1 MKPAV
6 SKRKHVAGLLYGL
19 AAGLAFAIFAWGV
32 DAILLARANG
42 IFTWVKFFPGLIISL
57 LSGALVGWLTARFE
71 RVWLSLLLWLL
82 QALLFAHMVIWLPIK
97 VAPRIISLFNP
108 ALGEFLK
115 YPLHNELNQNL
126 WIALPSSQWFLLSA
140 V

>member
-19 AAGLAFAIFAWGV
+19 AAGLAFAVFAWGV

-42 IFTWVKFFPGLIISL
+42 IFTWVKFIPGLIISL

-71 RVWLSLLLWLL
+71 RTWLSLILWLL
-82 QALLFAHMVIWLPIK
+82 QALLFAHLVIWLPIK

-115 YPLHNELNQNL
+115 YPFHKELTRTCGL
-126 WIALPSSQWFLLSA
+126 ALQSSRLFRSFA
-140 V
+140 D